1 MTTTQEQEVIDPIAH
16 ASIKGKYAD
25 RGLHIINL
33 QNKMEYLIKVSS
45 KQIIKLGKDA
55 IKEYRIDF
63 GGYDKA
69 YRKTEIKDYTNK
81 KGHTSK
87 AHFIGIK
94 YYGVASTRGKLGT
107 EPAWVLVSVAI
118 NEETFD
124 EDFDIDEITGLLKPK
139 PKA

>member
-1 MTTTQEQEVIDPIAH
+1 MTTTQEVIDPIAH
-16 ASIKGKYAD
+16 ASIKSKLLD
-25 RGLHIINL
+25 KGLHITNL
-33 QNKMEYLIKVSS
+33 QNKMERMLKASS

-94 YYGVASTRGKLGT
+94 YYGVASTRSKLGT

-118 NEETFD
+118 EEDTFD

>member
-1 MTTTQEQEVIDPIAH
+1 MTTTQEVIDPIAH
-16 ASIKGKYAD
+16 ASIKSKLLD
-25 RGLHIINL
+25 RGLHITNL
-33 QNKMEYLIKVSS
+33 QNKMERMLKASS

-87 AHFIGIK
+87 AHYIGIN
-94 YYGVASTRGKLGT
+94 YYGVASTRSKLGIK
-107 EPAWVLVSVAI
+107 PAWVLVSVAI
-118 NEETFD
+118 EEDTFD

>member
-1 MTTTQEQEVIDPIAH
+1 MTTTQEVIDPIAH
-16 ASIKGKYAD
+16 ASIKSKLLD
-25 RGLHIINL
+25 KGLHITNL
-33 QNKMEYLIKVSS
+33 QNKMERMLKASP

-94 YYGVASTRGKLGT
+94 YYGVASTRSKLGT

-118 NEETFD
+118 EEDTFD